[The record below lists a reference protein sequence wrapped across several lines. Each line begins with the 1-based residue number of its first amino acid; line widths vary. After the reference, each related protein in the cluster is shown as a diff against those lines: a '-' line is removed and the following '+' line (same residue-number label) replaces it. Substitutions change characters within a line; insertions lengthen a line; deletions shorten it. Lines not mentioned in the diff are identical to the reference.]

1 MGSCLSSSES
11 SYNYYYDNRQ
21 YESYH
26 ASRIENRIQQWPSTY
41 EELRK
46 RAEIYAS
53 KIENNRIQE
62 QYVMNSEIK
71 SPSAAP
77 STYEELKKQAKIE
90 LGYAGP
96 RREITSEKLLK
107 IRQVC
112 ACNLIHILYRG
123 ENLLDSW
130 ECAHLNKSDWRKSK
144 FGKLCE
150 DCRAIVTL
158 GLHKEKFHRMYLDDD
173 MNIHKNIE
181 FRNSSRYCPS
191 FRLYVL

>member
-1 MGSCLSSSES
+1 MGSCVSSSKS
-11 SYNYYYDNRQ
+11 SYNYYDNRH
-21 YESYH
+21 YESYR
-26 ASRIENRIQQWPSTY
+26 ASRIENRIEQWPSTY
-41 EELRK
+41 EGLRK

-53 KIENNRIQE
+53 KIENERIHQ
-62 QYVMNSEIK
+62 QSR
-71 SPSAAP
+71 
-77 STYEELKKQAKIE
+77 KQAEIE
-90 LGYAGP
+90 LGYGP
-96 RREITSEKLLK
+96 SRETMPEKLLK
-107 IRQVC
+107 IRRVC
-112 ACNLIHILYRG
+112 ECTKSHILYRG
-123 ENLLDSW
+123 ENLQDTW

-158 GLHKEKFHRMYLDDD
+158 GLHKEKFHRMYLDND